1 VSAPHEP
8 PSPSPET
15 PSSGHSSSHLAEAP
29 ARARI
34 HARGGEG
41 RLDAV
46 LDFVAFAGRPMPLLS
61 LLDDAPRRLALI
73 FNADVVSLYLL
84 EGDGDT
90 LVLRGNVGFDGRGL
104 GQVRLKVGEGITGT
118 VVEVMRPISVVTAP
132 SLESYRHFPELGE
145 ERFPVFAA
153 VPIMGRR
160 GALGAVVMQR
170 RGPVPFN
177 DADVELLTALAAAV
191 AAGVRAAELI
201 DSLRDR
207 KSAADRRAGG
217 GTRKITL
224 PARPI
229 VPGLALGAV
238 AGLKRPPSRPRDA
251 RGDDDAPR
259 LKAAFDVVGKAI
271 RALIGRARDRG
282 FGADADFLETYALI
296 VSDARLKAEA
306 LRRCEKGMGVAA
318 ALDDIARYATRSAA
332 VEGIPFLEE
341 RARDIEDLC
350 DALVMIAS
358 SDPRAELPNRAV
370 LVANRLTVFD
380 VLVSARSRPVGVALA
395 ERTEGPRMRVLLTL
409 LGLPAVVD
417 VDGLF
422 RWVSDGDIA
431 LVDADHGL
439 LVVNPSKSEIAGV
452 RKGRRDKSASES
464 AAAEADEGAF
474 ARGADDDDA
483 VSSD

>member
-1 VSAPHEP
+1 MSAPKEP
-8 PSPSPET
+8 SSPSPET
-15 PSSGHSSSHLAEAP
+15 PFGPHDAP

-34 HARGGEG
+34 HVRGGEG

-46 LDFVAFAGRPMPLLS
+46 LDFVAFAARPMPLLS
-61 LLDDAPRRLALI
+61 LLDEAPRRLATI
-73 FNADVVSLYLL
+73 FGADVVSLYLL

-90 LVLRGNVGFDGRGL
+90 LVLRGNVGFEGRGL

-118 VVEVMRPISVVTAP
+118 AVEVMRPISVVTAP
-132 SLESYRHFPELGE
+132 SHQGYRHFPELGE
-145 ERFPVFAA
+145 ERFPIFAV
-153 VPIMGRR
+153 VPILGRR
-160 GALGAVVMQR
+160 GALGAVAMQR
-170 RGPVPFN
+170 RGPAPFG

-201 DSLRDR
+201 DSMRER
-207 KSAADRRAGG
+207 HSAAERRAGG

-224 PARPI
+224 SARPV
-229 VPGLALGAV
+229 VPGRALGAV
-238 AGLKRPPSRPRDA
+238 AGLKRPPSRPREA
-251 RGDDDAPR
+251 RGGGDDAAR
-259 LKAAFDVVGKAI
+259 LKAAFDVVGKAL
-271 RALIGRARDRG
+271 RALIGRAHGQGLGR
-282 FGADADFLETYALI
+282 DADFLETYALI

-306 LRRCEKGMGVAA
+306 LRRCERGMGVAA

-332 VEGIPFLEE
+332 VEGIPFLED

-350 DALVMIAS
+350 DALAMIAAT
-358 SDPRAELPNRAV
+358 DPRAELPSRAV

-395 ERTEGPRMRVLLTL
+395 ERADGPRMRVLLTL
-409 LGLPAVVD
+409 LGLPTVVD

-439 LVVNPSKSEIAGV
+439 LVVNPSKSEVAGL
-452 RKGRRDKSASES
+452 RKARRDKGSAEGGG
-464 AAAEADEGAF
+464 AGEAGPKGEGDEG
-474 ARGADDDDA
+474 GGDEPAD
-483 VSSD
+483 